1 MVAVGWVSFGTAVP
15 SGRAAWRLP
24 DTYHMA
30 GIRRGP
36 PPQVLRSPGQPP
48 SEPAD
53 PGNGRSSCGNGQ
65 ARSQM
70 PRVNLARHPP
80 YDLDWHDTATS
91 RAVATPVPL
100 WPAGPSGRAAR
111 GPGNSAVSSLKD
123 DGWRP

>member
-1 MVAVGWVSFGTAVP
+1 MLVSMAITCWRRCSGLLIVVGVGMLAVKGS
-15 SGRAAWRLP
+15 AA
-24 DTYHMA
+24 
-30 GIRRGP
+30 
-36 PPQVLRSPGQPP
+36 

-70 PRVNLARHPP
+70 PRVNLAKHPP